1 VLKRNLLFVLI
12 HAGMALSALASC
24 TAPQNPIEAENC
36 RPGNPFSEWYIVGAG
51 SPNIQGFATDISVNA
66 GQPVF
71 FKISTDAFLYRID
84 IYRLGYYQGNGARL
98 VASILPLASLPQTQ
112 PPCLTDGSTGLTDCG
127 NWTISAS
134 WAVPSDATSGIYFAR
149 LMRPDTGEASPIIFV
164 VRNDSSNS
172 DILVQ
177 TSDTTWHAY
186 NDYGGNSLYVGNP
199 MGHAYKVS
207 YNRPF
212 NVPNMYTWFFSAEY
226 PMVRWLEAN
235 GYDVSYFTGVDTDRN
250 GKLIL
255 QHKVFMSVGHDEYWS
270 GGQRANVEVARAA
283 DVNLAFFSGN
293 EIFWKTRW
301 ETSIDG
307 TNTPYRTLVCYKESE
322 QNHPIDPA
330 DPPTWT
336 GMWRDRRFS
345 PPADG
350 GRPENALSGTI
361 SRVNALRS
369 DAIFVPQTDG
379 RMRFWRNTSIAA
391 LGPGQIAALPAGVLG
406 YEWDVDDDNGFRPA
420 GLFPLS
426 TTTLPVSTYLLD
438 NYTIGNGIA
447 THHLTLYRASSGA
460 LVFGAGTMYWAWGL
474 DATHAIPGAPTD
486 PNMQQANVNLLADMG
501 SQPATLESGL
511 VPATASTDTSPPTST
526 ITAPSSGSTVTAGS
540 PITISGT
547 AVDFGGGAVAA
558 VEVSLDGG
566 QTWHPTVG
574 RENWSYSATFANSGT
589 LSVQSRAVDDSGNL
603 EVPGAGITLAAAP
616 QPCPCTIWP
625 ATAAPTNVDGGPDS
639 PIELGVTFR
648 SDVDGYIA
656 GIRFYKSAANIGTHV
671 GNLWSSSGALLAT
684 AAFSSETSSGWQQVN
699 FSPPVAITAN
709 TAYVASY
716 HSTGGHYSADWDYF
730 SASGVDHA
738 PLHAFANGLSGA
750 TDGLFVYSA
759 ISAFPTNTFS
769 SANYWVD
776 VVFTSGSNLSIAKA
790 SLPQGTQ
797 SVPYGQ
803 SLFAS
808 GGTTPYNWSLLSGSL
823 PAGLTLS
830 SAGLISG
837 TPTAAGVFNFTV
849 QVTDSSNPQQSTG
862 VPLRIVITAPGSC
875 PCTIWPGAATPTNV
889 DIGPDSAV
897 ELGVAFRS
905 DTDGY
910 VTGIRFYKSAG
921 NTGTHVGNL
930 WTSTGILLATA
941 TFTAETAAGWQQV
954 NFSSPVA
961 ITANTVY
968 VASYYS
974 TAGHY
979 SADWDYFL
987 ASGTDNAPLHALAD
1001 GSAAPN
1007 GVFAYGSTSV
1017 FPNNTHQS
1025 ANYWVDVV
1033 FNTSPQ

>member
-1 VLKRNLLFVLI
+1 
-12 HAGMALSALASC
+12 MALSAFASC
-24 TAPQNPIEAENC
+24 TSPQNPIEAENC
-36 RPGNPFSEWYIVGAG
+36 RLGNPFSEWYIVGAG

-71 FKISTDAFLYRID
+71 FKISTDAILYRID
-84 IYRLGYYQGNGARL
+84 IYRLGYYQGDGARL
-98 VASILPLASLPQTQ
+98 VASILPLGSLPQPQ
-112 PPCLTDGSTGLTDCG
+112 PPCLTDSSTGLTDCG

-149 LMRPDTGEASPIIFV
+149 LMRLDTGEASPIIFV

-250 GKLIL
+250 GNLIA
-255 QHKVFMSVGHDEYWS
+255 QHQVFMSVGHDEYWS
-270 GGQRANVEVARAA
+270 GGQRGNVEVARAA
-283 DVNLAFFSGN
+283 GVNLTFFSGN

-301 ETSIDG
+301 ASSIDG

-322 QNHPIDPA
+322 QNHPFDPA

-350 GRPENALSGTI
+350 GKPENALSGTI
-361 SRVNALRS
+361 SRVNAFRR
-369 DAIFVPQTDG
+369 DAITVPQADG

-391 LGPGQIAALPAGVLG
+391 LGPGQMATLPVGVLG

-438 NYTIGNGIA
+438 NYAMGNAIA
-447 THHLTLYRASSGA
+447 THHLTLYRASSRA

-474 DATHAIPGAPTD
+474 DGIHAIPGAPTD
-486 PNMQQANVNLLADMG
+486 PNMQQATVNLLADMG
-501 SQPATLESGL
+501 TQPATLASGL

-526 ITAPSSGSTVTAGS
+526 ITSPSSGSAVTAGS
-540 PITISGT
+540 PITVSGT
-547 AVDFGGGAVAA
+547 AVDFGGGVVAA

-566 QTWHPTVG
+566 QTWHPAVG

-589 LSVQSRAVDDSGNL
+589 FSVQSRAVDDSGNL
-603 EVPGAGITLAAAP
+603 EIPGVGITLAAAP
-616 QPCPCTIWP
+616 QPCPCTIWS
-625 ATAAPTNVDGGPDS
+625 TTSAPTNVDGGPDS

-648 SDVDGYIA
+648 SDVNGYIA
-656 GIRFYKSAANIGTHV
+656 GIRFYKSAANTGTHV
-671 GNLWSSSGALLAT
+671 GNLWSGSGALLAT
-684 AAFSSETSSGWQQVN
+684 ATFTSETTSGWQQVN

-730 SASGVDHA
+730 STSGVDHA
-738 PLHAFANGLSGA
+738 PLHAFANGLNGL
-750 TDGLFVYSA
+750 TDGLFAYSTV
-759 ISAFPTNTFS
+759 SAFPTNTFS
-769 SANYWVD
+769 SSNYWVD
-776 VVFTSGSNLSIAKA
+776 VAFTNSPNLAISMP
-790 SLPQGTQ
+790 SLPKGTQ
-797 SVPYGQ
+797 SVPYSQ

-808 GGTTPYNWSLLSGSL
+808 GGETPYSWSLVFGFL
-823 PAGLTLS
+823 PAALALS
-830 SAGLISG
+830 SVGLISG
-837 TPTAAGVFNFTV
+837 TPTAAGVFDFTV
-849 QVTDSSNPQQSTG
+849 QVTDSSNPQQTASG
-862 VPLRIVITAPGSC
+862 PLRIVVTTSGSC
-875 PCTIWPGAATPTNV
+875 PCTIWPDTAAPTNI
-889 DIGPDSAV
+889 DIGPDSSA

-905 DTDGY
+905 DTSGY
-910 VTGIRFYKSAG
+910 VTGIRFYKSSA

-930 WTSTGILLATA
+930 WTSTGSLLATA
-941 TFTAETAAGWQQV
+941 TFTAETASGWQQV
-954 NFSSPVA
+954 NFSSPRWPSPLTPFTWPP
-961 ITANTVY
+961 ITARRGTTVP
-968 VASYYS
+968 
-974 TAGHY
+974 T
-979 SADWDYFL
+979 
-987 ASGTDNAPLHALAD
+987 GT
-1001 GSAAPN
+1001 
-1007 GVFAYGSTSV
+1007 TS
-1017 FPNNTHQS
+1017 
-1025 ANYWVDVV
+1025 
-1033 FNTSPQ
+1033 

>member
-1 VLKRNLLFVLI
+1 VLKRNLLFVLA
-12 HAGMALSALASC
+12 HAGMALSAFASC

-71 FKISTDAFLYRID
+71 FKISTNALIYRID
-84 IYRLGYYQGNGARL
+84 IYRLGYYKGNGARL
-98 VASILPLASLPQTQ
+98 VTSILPLGLLPQTQ
-112 PPCLTDGSTGLTDCG
+112 PPCLTDSSTGLTDCG

-134 WAVPSDATSGIYFAR
+134 WAVPSDAISGIYFAR
-149 LMRPDTGEASPIIFV
+149 LMRLDTGEASPIIFV

-199 MGHAYKVS
+199 MGHGSKVS

-212 NVPNMYTWFFSAEY
+212 NVPNMYTWFFGAEY

-250 GKLIL
+250 GKLIT

-283 DVNLAFFSGN
+283 GVNLAFLSGN

-301 ETSIDG
+301 ESSIDG
-307 TNTPYRTLVCYKESE
+307 TNTPYRTLVCYKESD
-322 QNHPIDPA
+322 QNHPFDPA

-361 SRVNALRS
+361 SRVNEFRS
-369 DAIFVPQTDG
+369 DPISVPQADG

-391 LGPGQIAALPAGVLG
+391 LGPGQTATLPAGVLG

-438 NYTIGNGIA
+438 NYATGNGIA

-460 LVFGAGTMYWAWGL
+460 LVFGAGTIYWAWGL
-474 DATHAIPGAPTD
+474 DSIHAIPGAPTD
-486 PNMQQANVNLLADMG
+486 PNMQQATVNLLADMG
-501 SQPATLESGL
+501 SQPATLQSGL
-511 VPATASTDTSPPTST
+511 GPATASTDLSPPTST
-526 ITAPSSGSTVTAGS
+526 ITSPSSGSAVTTGS

-547 AVDFGGGAVAA
+547 AVDFGGGVVAA

-566 QTWHPTVG
+566 QTWHPAAG
-574 RENWSYSATFANSGT
+574 RENWSYNATFANSGT

-603 EVPGAGITLAAAP
+603 QAPGTGITLTAAP

-625 ATAAPTNVDGGPDS
+625 VTATPTNVDAGPDS
-639 PIELGVTFR
+639 PVELGVTFR
-648 SDVDGYIA
+648 SDVNGYIA
-656 GIRFYKSAANIGTHV
+656 GIRFYKSAANTGTHV

-684 AAFSSETSSGWQQVN
+684 ATFTSETTSGWQQVN
-699 FSPPVAITAN
+699 FSEPVAITAN
-709 TAYVASY
+709 TGYVASY

-730 SASGVDHA
+730 SASGVDNA

-750 TDGLFVYSA
+750 TDGLFVYST

-769 SANYWVD
+769 SSNYWVD
-776 VVFTSGSNLSIAKA
+776 VVFTSSSNLAITKA
-790 SLPQGTQ
+790 SLPKGTQ
-797 SVPYGQ
+797 SLLYGQ

-808 GGTTPYNWSLLSGSL
+808 GGKTPYTWSLLSGSL

-837 TPTAAGVFNFTV
+837 TPTAAGVFDFTV
-849 QVTDSSNPQQSTG
+849 QVTDSSNPQQTAG
-862 VPLRIVITAPGSC
+862 LPLRIVVTTSGSC
-875 PCTIWPGAATPTNV
+875 PCTIWPSTAAPTNV
-889 DIGPDSAV
+889 DVEPDSSV
-897 ELGVAFRS
+897 ELGVTFRS
-905 DTDGY
+905 DTNGY

-930 WTSTGILLATA
+930 WSSTGILLATG
-941 TFTAETAAGWQQV
+941 TFIGETASGWQQV
-954 NFSSPVA
+954 NFPSPVA
-961 ITANTVY
+961 VTANIVY

-974 TAGHY
+974 AVGHY
-979 SADWDYFL
+979 SADWDYF
-987 ASGTDNAPLHALAD
+987 ATSGADNAPLHALAD

-1007 GVFAYGSTSV
+1007 GLFAYGSTSV
-1017 FPNNTHQS
+1017 FPGNTHQS

-1033 FNTSPQ
+1033 FNASPQ